1 MADKQR
7 IPHKEVTQVVVSASL
22 AGAVRPHDTA
32 ITLRDKGVHA
42 YLKEVMMARK
52 KIDMDEALRVIL
64 SSDGDN
70 PFRDMLELIVQTAL
84 EVEMSAHLG
93 AESYERNT
101 DRTGYRSGT
110 RSRIFTTRVGD
121 LELLIPQDRD
131 GTFSTAL
138 FECFQRSEKA
148 LALAM
153 MEMYVQGVS
162 TRKVAAITE
171 ELCGRAFS
179 SQQVSKLAKGLDE
192 KAEEWRN
199 RPIEG
204 KYPYLLVDARYEKV
218 RRGGRVISQGVLIAM
233 GISSK
238 GMREILSVVIAD
250 TENETTWSDFLR
262 DLKRRGLEGV
272 QLVTSDDHEG
282 IKKAVMR
289 HFQGASWQRCQCHF
303 SKNVQSLATKGQ
315 KAELHADLR
324 AIFNALDIETLN
336 RLLDET
342 IGKWSEKRPAVAE
355 KIDEEIVD
363 ALACFCFP
371 APHRK
376 RIRTTNALER
386 LNEEIKRRTR
396 VVRIFPNEASALRL
410 ITALAMEQ
418 SEDWDRRYLDMSL
431 LSEWAMLD
439 DELARAVWKM
449 IEGLELTGAG
459 AGPTGRSRQQD

>member
-1 MADKQR
+1 M
-7 IPHKEVTQVVVSASL
+7 VSAS
-22 AGAVRPHDTA
+22 PINA
-32 ITLRDKGVHA
+32 IPLRDEGVHA
-42 YLKEVMMARK
+42 YLKEVPTMAGSKR
-52 KIDMDEALRVIL
+52 IPLDEALRVIL

-70 PFRDMLELIVQTAL
+70 PFRDMLELIVQSAL
-84 EVEMSAHLG
+84 EVEMSAHLE
-93 AESYERNT
+93 AEPYERNQE
-101 DRTGYRSGT
+101 RTGYRSGH
-110 RSRIFTTRVGD
+110 RPRVFTTRVGD
-121 LELLIPQDRD
+121 LELLVPQDRD

-192 KAEEWRN
+192 KVDEWRN

-204 KYPYLLVDARYEKV
+204 KHTYLIVDATYQKV

-238 GMREILSVVIAD
+238 GMREILSVEIAD
-250 TENETTWSDFLR
+250 TENETTWSDLFR

-282 IKKAVMR
+282 IKKAAMR
-289 HFQGASWQRCQCHF
+289 HFQGATWQRCQCHF
-303 SKNVQSLATKGQ
+303 IKNVLDMAGSGQ
-315 KAELHADLR
+315 KADLHADLR
-324 AIFNALDIETLN
+324 AIFDSGDIETLN
-336 RLLDET
+336 HRMEET
-342 IGKWSEKRPAVAE
+342 IHKWSEKKPAVAK

-386 LNEEIKRRTR
+386 LNEEIRRRTR

-410 ITALAMEQ
+410 IATLAMEK
-418 SEDWDRRYLDMSL
+418 SEEWDRRYLDMSL

-449 IEGLELTGAG
+449 TEGLELTGAG
-459 AGPTGRSRQQD
+459 AGATGRSQQLD

>member
-1 MADKQR
+1 
-7 IPHKEVTQVVVSASL
+7 VVSAS
-22 AGAVRPHDTA
+22 PINA
-32 ITLRDKGVHA
+32 IPLRDEGVHA
-42 YLKEVMMARK
+42 YLKEVPTMAGSKR
-52 KIDMDEALRVIL
+52 IPLDEALRVIL

-70 PFRDMLELIVQTAL
+70 PFRDMLELIVQSAL
-84 EVEMSAHLG
+84 EVEMSAHLE
-93 AESYERNT
+93 AEPYERNQE
-101 DRTGYRSGT
+101 RTGYRSGH
-110 RSRIFTTRVGD
+110 RPRVFTTRVGD
-121 LELLIPQDRD
+121 LELLVPQDRD

-192 KAEEWRN
+192 KVDEWRN

-204 KYPYLLVDARYEKV
+204 KHTYLIVDATYQKV

-238 GMREILSVVIAD
+238 GMREILSVEIAD
-250 TENETTWSDFLR
+250 TENETTWSDLFR
-262 DLKRRGLEGV
+262 DLKARGLSGI
-272 QLVTSDDHEG
+272 QLVTSDNHEG

-289 HFQGASWQRCQCHF
+289 HFQGATWQRCQCHF
-303 SKNVQSLATKGQ
+303 IKNVLDMAGSGQ
-315 KAELHADLR
+315 KADLHADLR
-324 AIFNALDIETLN
+324 AIFDSGDIETLN
-336 RLLDET
+336 HRMEET
-342 IGKWSEKRPAVAE
+342 IHKWSEKKPAVAK

-386 LNEEIKRRTR
+386 LNEEIRRRTR

-410 ITALAMEQ
+410 IATLAMEK
-418 SEDWDRRYLDMSL
+418 SEEWDRRYLDMSL

-449 IEGLELTGAG
+449 TEGLELTGAG
-459 AGPTGRSRQQD
+459 AGATGRSQQLD